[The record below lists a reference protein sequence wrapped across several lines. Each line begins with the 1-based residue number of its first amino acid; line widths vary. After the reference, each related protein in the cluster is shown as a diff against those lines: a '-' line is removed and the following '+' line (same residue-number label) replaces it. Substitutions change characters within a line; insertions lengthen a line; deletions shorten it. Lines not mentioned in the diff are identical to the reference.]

1 MPTSSTPGPAG
12 LLHAWL
18 QSLGLSQDN
27 RPLRLRLGGGGTSL
41 LPTLLVH
48 RFHVDESSCAATS
61 LRLRLLCIASR
72 ADIPPRQFLGQP
84 VQLQVVTDSGRL
96 RAFNAL
102 IVRAQPGPF
111 DGSLQT
117 WLIEA
122 VDACAFMDAGRNSRI
137 YLRKSVIEITEQLLG
152 EWRARSPVLAGSFDF
167 DTRQL
172 RHDRYPQREMSIQ
185 WNESDPAFLMRLWRK
200 HGIAW
205 GVRAEA
211 DASPTDPP
219 RHTLVLVDDSAQL
232 PANPAGR
239 LRCHTGTAV
248 QDRDD
253 ITLWSPVGRIV
264 PGLVER
270 AAWDYTQQ
278 QPLRAD
284 TRSMAQLGEQGDAL
298 ARALSD
304 VRIEPPHWADGNS
317 HHQQLTLLRMQ
328 HHEMNAAGVSGAST
342 ARDLACLTWA
352 AIDELPGGLPLSPP
366 PEAIDNEFLFTQVSH
381 WGCNNLPKDVSES
394 LDSLIAASGWE
405 LARPNIGQHD
415 ESRRYANTFCAI
427 PRHTPLSP
435 AFDPALHWP
444 SLPPMSAVVVCPEG
458 EEVYCDEH
466 GRVHVQFQGLRATDH
481 SHAAGAG
488 TSGTPRDSAPVRVA
502 TPAASARQ
510 GFIQLPRRG
519 DEVIVSFM
527 GGDPDKPIITHAV
540 HSPANPPPRFHDSG
554 SLPGNRH
561 ISGNRT
567 VEIKGSRAT
576 HTLHDSTPGQPRFQA
591 HCDFTHSQLNLGYI
605 VHPRQ
610 DGKAAPR
617 GEGVELRTDGAAATR
632 AARGILLSA
641 WKRLDSSG
649 GQLDYAE
656 ALALMESGLELF
668 KSMGDYAARHQGRPA
683 DAEGQ
688 AALQALAQ
696 KWEGGTNT
704 APKAEPA
711 DTAFIALTAP
721 QGIVHTTPET
731 IAQYAGRNADTVAQ
745 QHVQIAAGQ
754 HYAVNA
760 GQGIRQFAHGGG
772 IHHIAHQG
780 ELLMQ
785 SQHDSTRLESARNI
799 TLSAGE
805 EARITAR
812 SITLVAEDGSFIKIG
827 DGITLGTKGSIK
839 QHAASFPHAGPQTI
853 AAQKPEFTQEAVQA
867 SFVLRRNA
875 ANPLSPPLPDQPY
888 KIELSDGSIVEGI
901 TDAEGRTCLTE
912 RDAMHIATI
921 SAGSKA

>member
-1 MPTSSTPGPAG
+1 MSSSSTPSPGG

-18 QSLGLSQDN
+18 QNLGLAQSN
-27 RPLRLRLGGGGTSL
+27 RPLRLRIGGADAPL
-41 LPTLLVH
+41 AHTLMVH
-48 RFHVDESSCAATS
+48 RFHASEATCATTS
-61 LRLRLLCIASR
+61 LCLRLLCVTTR
-72 ADIPPRQFLGQP
+72 ADIPPLQFLGQP
-84 VQLQVVTDSGRL
+84 LQLQVVTDSGRL

-102 IVRAQPGPF
+102 VVHAQPGQF

-122 VDACAFMDAGRNSRI
+122 VDACAFMGAGRNSRI
-137 YLRKSVIEITEQLLG
+137 YLRKNVIEITEQLLG
-152 EWRARSPVLAGSFDF
+152 EWRTHSPVLAGCFDF

-172 RHDRYPQREMSIQ
+172 TPDRYPQREMSIQ

-211 DASPTDPP
+211 ETSPTDPP

-248 QDRDD
+248 REHDD
-253 ITLWSPVGRIV
+253 ITLWSPVGRVV
-264 PGLVER
+264 PSLVER
-270 AAWDYTQQ
+270 AAWGYTQQ

-284 TRSMAQLGEQGDAL
+284 TRSMANLGEQGDAL
-298 ARALSD
+298 ARALAD
-304 VRIEPPHWADGNS
+304 VRIEPPHWADGNT

-352 AIDELPGGLPLSPP
+352 AIDEIPGEQPLTRPSG
-366 PEAIDNEFLFTQVSH
+366 AAGNEFLFTQVSH
-381 WGCNNLPKDVSES
+381 WGSNNLPKDISDT
-394 LDSLIAASGWE
+394 LDNLIAASGWE
-405 LARPNIGQHD
+405 LTRPNIGQHD

-488 TSGTPRDSAPVRVA
+488 TSGTPGDSAPVRVA

-540 HSPANPPPRFHDSG
+540 HSPANPAPRFHDTG
-554 SLPGNRH
+554 NLPGNRH
-561 ISGNRT
+561 ISGNRSI
-567 VEIKGSRAT
+567 EIKGSQAT
-576 HTLHDSTPGQPRFQA
+576 HVLHDSTPGQPRFQA

-610 DGKAAPR
+610 DGKAEPR
-617 GEGVELRTDGAAATR
+617 GEGLELRTDGAAATR

-641 WKRLDSSG
+641 WKRLGSSG

-668 KSMGDYAARHQGRPA
+668 KSMGDYAARHQGRPPEA
-683 DAEGQ
+683 DGQ
-688 AALQALAQ
+688 VALQTLAKQ
-696 KWEGGTNT
+696 WENGTNT

-731 IAQYAGRNADTVAQ
+731 IAQYAGHNADTVAQ
-745 QHVQIAAGQ
+745 HHVQIAAGQ

-780 ELLMQ
+780 EFVMQ
-785 SQHDSTRLESARNI
+785 SQHDSTRLESAHNI
-799 TLSAGE
+799 NLNAGQ

-827 DGITLGTKGSIK
+827 DGITLGTNGAIK
-839 QHAASFPHAGPQTI
+839 QHAASFPHAGPQTV

-875 ANPLSPPLPDQPY
+875 ANPHSPPLAEQPY
-888 KIELSDGSIVEGI
+888 KIELSDGSVVEGI
-901 TDAEGRTCLTE
+901 TDAEGRTSLAE